1 MKDKIKFALGTAGI
15 DLDLGLKLEEF
26 VLFDLCFSVCTTQQL
41 QG

>member
-1 MKDKIKFALGTAGI
+1 MKDKIKFHLDTVAI

-26 VLFDLCFSVCTTQQL
+26 LMFGLSFSGFTMQQL